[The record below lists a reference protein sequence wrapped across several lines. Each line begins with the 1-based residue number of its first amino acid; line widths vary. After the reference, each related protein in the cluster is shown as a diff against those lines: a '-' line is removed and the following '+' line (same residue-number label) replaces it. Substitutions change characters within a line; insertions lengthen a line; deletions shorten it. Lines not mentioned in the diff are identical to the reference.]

1 MENKEL
7 YLLLHPHIQ
16 HAENVSWNRFNNYL
30 LFNSIMLLAW
40 VALYTKES
48 VDLPD
53 ALVLTTIPALGII
66 SGVFWAGLGYR
77 GRKFLNKFV
86 DLGVILEESMVQS
99 DNWPNDKVKPC
110 QTIKD
115 MRDSTL
121 PCKWAGSFFILV
133 IGPTLFSALYV
144 LLLIVSVCRG

>member
-1 MENKEL
+1 MDNKEL
-7 YLLLHPHIQ
+7 YILLHPHIQ

-40 VALYTKES
+40 VSLYTKEPLDPRE
-48 VDLPD
+48 V
-53 ALVLTTIPALGII
+53 LVLATIPVLGII

-77 GRKFLNKFV
+77 GRKFLNTFI
-86 DLGVILEESMVQS
+86 DLGTILEESMVQS

-110 QTIKD
+110 KSIKD

-133 IGPTLFSALYV
+133 YGPTLFSLLYV
-144 LLLIVSVCRG
+144 LLFIVSVCRG